1 MNMNFELYEGGEVEW
16 TRGRVHVTLNK
27 HCHLFFSRRAV
38 EALSVT
44 PRGDAPAGAPG
55 ATPRGDAPAGNAAG
69 CEAVA
74 LLFDK
79 RHKVIGVMS
88 ARPGQKHSYTLRAK
102 RGMGGA
108 RLITAKGFCKTYGI
122 ATRETI
128 AFPDAAVN
136 RDGVLVLD
144 LQKVVAVSRRQ

>member
-38 EALSVT
+38 EEL
-44 PRGDAPAGAPG
+44 G
-55 ATPRGDAPAGNAAG
+55 G
-69 CEAVA
+69 CEGVA

-79 RHKVIGVMS
+79 RLKVIGVMP
-88 ARPGQKHSYTLRAK
+88 ARPGQKHSYRLRAK

-122 ATRETI
+122 ATAETI
-128 AFPDAAVN
+128 AFEGASVN
-136 RDGVLVLD
+136 RDGILMLD
-144 LQKVVAVSRRQ
+144 LQKVTAVGRVNSE

>member
-1 MNMNFELYEGGEVEW
+1 MNREPNFELYEGGEVEW

-38 EALSVT
+38 EEL
-44 PRGDAPAGAPG
+44 G
-55 ATPRGDAPAGNAAG
+55 G
-69 CEAVA
+69 CEGVA

-79 RHKVIGVMS
+79 RLKVIGVMP
-88 ARPGQKHSYTLRAK
+88 ARPGQKHSYRLRAK
-102 RGMGGA
+102 RSAGGA
-108 RLITAKGFCKTYGI
+108 RWITAKGFCKTYGI

-128 AFPDAAVN
+128 AFQGAAVN

-144 LQKVVAVSRRQ
+144 LQKVVAAGRS

>member
-27 HCHLFFSRRAV
+27 HCHLFFSRRAI
-38 EALSVT
+38 EALT
-44 PRGDAPAGAPG
+44 
-55 ATPRGDAPAGNAAG
+55 ATPRGDAPAGTPAR

-79 RHKVIGVMS
+79 RQKVIGVMP

-122 ATRETI
+122 ATGETI
-128 AFPDAAVN
+128 AFEGASVN
-136 RDGVLVLD
+136 RDGVLMLD
-144 LQKVVAVSRRQ
+144 LQKVTAVGR